1 MAKLPSVRYI
11 WTAEDERI
19 ARGGAPDVQ
28 GAYVTPYGIP
38 AAGIPRCA
46 TFTAG
51 TEVEVDLERSGWGEP
66 WRARRFHSGKA
77 FYEWHKPAEIPGSV
91 GTLAELCK
99 YLRERDPSAY
109 PETLY
114 GEKKLAD
121 PGPENPA
128 KMLFDYWEN
137 SRYRYT
143 TVKEG
148 FDWKTYAS
156 RPGSLAV
163 RKDGVAIE
171 YVLRKLTPLPKAVA
185 APGAQ
190 KRLIDEPALAVEQ
203 YILEVADATANIRR
217 LLDVANDAMLA
228 RCQIIYKL
236 QALRA
241 IAEASANAPQGGMP
255 SQGAEIVRIID
266 TILPKVHQVLIAM
279 PIRAG
284 AAEQAL
290 AEILNSRRRFTVDA
304 VADIRAEE
312 RRLREL
318 LLGSSAHARM
328 LKTWA
333 ASVHGG
339 WLQGHPAIVQL
350 VDLLTVTVAEGH
362 LALGECAA
370 QEHDDVLKQ
379 LLDNMPARHAETPD
393 SIGGDS
399 PTEVLLSLVGKGTSI
414 TLTVVGNLAGPPSLS
429 IAILQVYALRQF
441 PKIVQESFSALSKVR
456 VDLTQL
462 ASWRG
467 PHRDLLDLERGVT
480 ALNRKMSE
488 LTGYVVGHVPDG
500 EFKQKLSVALIDEN
514 PETLAGL
521 RSKYGAE
528 MSGAAQSTVAWK
540 SSMVLFNL
548 LGTALAIREAQAA
561 GDRHAL
567 LVLADTTSQGV
578 GGASVVLGTYETF
591 LTAIGRLEPVSEA
604 LLQVGNVL
612 GGVSGVAGA
621 ISGGFAYAKAL
632 REQDWYG
639 ATSAMFGAV
648 GSGGMA
654 LFAAL
659 ALYGVTMPVLS
670 AVSLACLLASGAVSF
685 VQVVESGDGKM
696 SNTNRICH
704 GILSS
709 IRADVLGKYM
719 ESRNG
724 MILVEMEELGR
735 LTKEGLLPN
744 AKNDYWIVL
753 ALEKAGLSKEHI
765 QQVVNS
771 SALATTP
778 FGPGPGLPAFR

>member
-28 GAYVTPYGIP
+28 GAFVTPYGIP
-38 AAGIPRCA
+38 AAGVPRCA

-51 TEVEVDLERSGWGEP
+51 TEVEVDLDRSGWGEP
-66 WRARRFHSGKA
+66 WRARRFHSGKP
-77 FYEWHKPAEIPGSV
+77 FYEWHEPGEIPGSI

-99 YLRERDPSAY
+99 HLRERDPSAY
-109 PETLY
+109 PETIY

-128 KMLFDYWEN
+128 KMLFDYWQN
-137 SRYRYT
+137 SRYRYA

-156 RPGSLAV
+156 RPGGLAV
-163 RKDGVAIE
+163 RKDGVAID
-171 YVLRKLTPLPKAVA
+171 YVLRKVTPLPKAVA

-203 YILEVADATANIRR
+203 YIVEVADATANIRR
-217 LLDVANDAMLA
+217 LLDAANDAMLA
-228 RCQIIYKL
+228 RFQIIYKL

-255 SQGAEIVRIID
+255 SQGAEIVRIVD

-284 AAEQAL
+284 TAEQAL
-290 AEILNSRRRFTVDA
+290 AELLNSRRSFTVDA

-318 LLGSSAHARM
+318 LLGSSAHAQM

-339 WLQGHPAIVQL
+339 WLQGHPAIAQL

-362 LALGECAA
+362 LALGECAPR
-370 QEHDDVLKQ
+370 EHDDVLKQ
-379 LLDNMPARHAETPD
+379 LLDNMPPRHAETPD

-399 PTEVLLSLVGKGTSI
+399 PTEVLLNLVGKGTSI

-429 IAILQVYALRQF
+429 IALLQVYALRQF
-441 PKIVQESFSALSKVR
+441 PKIVQESFNVLSKVQ
-456 VDLTQL
+456 VDLTEL

-467 PHRDLLDLERGVT
+467 PHPELLDLERGVT
-480 ALNRKMSE
+480 MYNRKMNE
-488 LTGYVVGHVPDG
+488 LTGYVVSHVPDG

-514 PETLAGL
+514 PEVLAGL
-521 RSKYGAE
+521 RSEYGEE
-528 MSGAAQSTVAWK
+528 MAGVAQSTVAWK
-540 SSMVLFNL
+540 GAMVLFSL
-548 LGTALAIREAQAA
+548 LGTALAIREAQKS
-561 GDRHAL
+561 GDRNAVLTL
-567 LVLADTTSQGV
+567 LDCTSQGV
-578 GGASVVLGTYETF
+578 GSASVVLGTYETF
-591 LTAIGRLEPVSEA
+591 LTVVGRLEPVAKA
-604 LLQVGNVL
+604 LTKVGNVL
-612 GGVSGVAGA
+612 GAVGGAAGA
-621 ISGGFAYAKAL
+621 ISGGLAYFKAI

-648 GSGGMA
+648 GSAGMA
-654 LFAAL
+654 IFAGCAV
-659 ALYGVTMPVLS
+659 ANVAMPVLG
-670 AVSLACLLASGAVSF
+670 AISLACILASGAVSF
-685 VQVVESGDGKM
+685 MQVIDSGDNEM
-696 SNTNRICH
+696 SKTNKICH

-709 IRADVLGKYM
+709 IRADALGGYM
-719 ESRNG
+719 ESRDG
-724 MILVEMEELGR
+724 LILVEMEELEK
-735 LTKEGLLPN
+735 LTREGLLPN
-744 AKNDYWIVL
+744 AVNDYWVVL

-765 QQVVNS
+765 QQIVNS

-778 FGPGPGLPAFR
+778 FGPGPGMHAFR